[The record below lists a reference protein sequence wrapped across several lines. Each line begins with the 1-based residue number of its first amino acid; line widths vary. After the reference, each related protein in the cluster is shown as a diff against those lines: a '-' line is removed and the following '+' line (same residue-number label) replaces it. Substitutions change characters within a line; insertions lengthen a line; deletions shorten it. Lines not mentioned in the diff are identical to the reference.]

1 MIRWKFRK
9 KGDVPK
15 IVSREVCCKG
25 EKNSLEGYVR
35 PKKEYEVEL
44 KYKDQVTEIVTEELT
59 VANVPVTTELIKTD
73 KKSGKPLEGVS
84 FSVWKKEDEKLPKFE
99 KKMYVTDQD
108 GKILLEYLKPGTY
121 CIQEKKTLP
130 GYLLSEQITEF
141 TVDEEGYS
149 EGKQRHLPETGK

>member
-1 MIRWKFRK
+1 M
-9 KGDVPK
+9 
-15 IVSREVCCKG
+15 
-25 EKNSLEGYVR
+25 
-35 PKKEYEVEL
+35 
-44 KYKDQVTEIVTEELT
+44 TEIVTEELT
-59 VANVPVTTELIKTD
+59 VANVPVTTELVKTD

-99 KKMYVTDQD
+99 KKMYVTNQD
-108 GKILLEYLKPGTY
+108 GKILLEYLKTGTY

-149 EGKQRHLPETGK
+149 EGKQRLCLKLEK